1 MELKTAEVT
10 GMIYE
15 TVRELL
21 AHQLEID
28 PAQIGPQTDILED
41 LGADSLDIVELVM
54 AIEEEYDIVITD
66 ERAANV
72 RTVEQLVEML
82 EGIRGSK

>member
-1 MELKTAEVT
+1 
-10 GMIYE
+10 MIYE

-82 EGIRGSK
+82 EGVLGSK

>member
-1 MELKTAEVT
+1 
-10 GMIYE
+10 MIYE

-54 AIEEEYDIVITD
+54 AIEEEFDIVITD

-82 EGIRGSK
+82 EGILGNK

>member
-1 MELKTAEVT
+1 
-10 GMIYE
+10 MIYE

-72 RTVEQLVEML
+72 RTVEQLVDML
-82 EGIRGSK
+82 EDILGSK

>member
-1 MELKTAEVT
+1 
-10 GMIYE
+10 MIYE

-72 RTVEQLVEML
+72 RTVEQLVDML
-82 EGIRGSK
+82 EGILGSK

>member
-1 MELKTAEVT
+1 
-10 GMIYE
+10 MIYE

-66 ERAANV
+66 ERAQNV
-72 RTVEQLVEML
+72 RTVEQLVDML
-82 EGIRGSK
+82 ESIIG